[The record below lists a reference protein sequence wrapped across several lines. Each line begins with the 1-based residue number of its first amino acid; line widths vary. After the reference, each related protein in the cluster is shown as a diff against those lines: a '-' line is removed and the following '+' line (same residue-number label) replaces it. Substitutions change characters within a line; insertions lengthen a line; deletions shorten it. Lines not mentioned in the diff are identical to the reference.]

1 MTGRGTQSDPYILT
15 TADDLYALADY
26 GRTSVYCRLGCD
38 IDLNGTQYA
47 ENFEPIPIFCHEFD
61 GNGYCIRNIYVNK
74 PSSTVNVFNLPTYSI
89 NAEIKNLR
97 LENVELIGENISV
110 ISSNYTNQISLY
122 NCTFV
127 LNVRRTGNVSAMTS
141 AQCLMTS
148 ENVGVSCALTTLAV
162 TGFYSK
168 QFTIF
173 RGSSLERCHI
183 HLELE
188 IGSGDTTDGSSGSF
202 LTGCTLTDSYV
213 TGSITAASQLTDST
227 NMSYG
232 CTFNNSYTALSY
244 IRQNNVYWNGTMST
258 PCFYDK
264 ELAGN
269 RDFTGG
275 RTYYGLTTAQCKSAD
290 YLQSIGFIVAGEE

>member
-1 MTGRGTQSDPYILT
+1 MTGRGTQADPYILT
-15 TADDLYALADY
+15 TADDLYALATL

-38 IDLNGTQYA
+38 IDLNGTPYA
-47 ENFEPIPIFCHEFD
+47 ENFEPIPLFCREFD
-61 GNGYCIRNIYVNK
+61 GNGFCIRNIYVNK
-74 PSSTVNVFNLPTYSI
+74 PASTVNVFTLPTYNI
-89 NAEIKNLR
+89 NAAVKDLR

-110 ISSNYTNQISLY
+110 ISSNYSNQVSLY

-127 LNVRRTGNVSAMTS
+127 LNVRRTDNVSSMTS
-141 AQCLMTS
+141 AQCLMAS
-148 ENVGVSCALTTLAV
+148 ENVGLSSTLTTVAV
-162 TGFYSK
+162 RGFYNK
-168 QFTIF
+168 QFAIF

-188 IGSGDTTDGSSGSF
+188 IGSGDSTDGSSGSF
-202 LTGCTLTDSYV
+202 LTGCTLADSYV
-213 TGSITAASQLTDST
+213 TGSISAASQLTDST

-232 CTFNNSYTALSY
+232 CTFNNSYTAMSY
-244 IRQNNVYWNGTMST
+244 VRQNNVYWKGSMTT

-269 RDFTGG
+269 RDFTDS
-275 RTYYGLTTAQCKSAD
+275 RLYYGLTTAQCKNVE